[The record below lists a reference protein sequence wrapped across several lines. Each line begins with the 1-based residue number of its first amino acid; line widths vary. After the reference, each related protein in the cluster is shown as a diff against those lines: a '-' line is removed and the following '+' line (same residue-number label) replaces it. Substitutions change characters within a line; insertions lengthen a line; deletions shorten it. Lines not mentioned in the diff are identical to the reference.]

1 MCNKVQSL
9 YRLIIKEARCFLSHL
24 SQEGKTGT
32 LDKGSLQDT
41 TFFFSSAL
49 KENIQRRARMAEL
62 SDKGLALR
70 EIRWL
75 CEYWLLRRH
84 SCFKT
89 PQKFSVKWELNSK
102 RTCAYSNITYQVP
115 WQKPLWSRRH
125 LKTVIRLSSL
135 EVFNLLLFGLLLSF
149 IAFNQFHVSQIC
161 LTHIRLRQKNNS

>member
-1 MCNKVQSL
+1 MVSWKPTQISF
-9 YRLIIKEARCFLSHL
+9 R
-24 SQEGKTGT
+24 KTGLFIT
-32 LDKGSLQDT
+32 PFMKTTFNLVSQRKADGPLCAIKCSHCIVLLSRRQDASYPIYLKKEKLVHLIKGVCKTEL
-41 TFFFSSAL
+41 FFFSSAL

-102 RTCAYSNITYQVP
+102 RTCEYSSITYQAP
-115 WQKPLWSRRH
+115 
-125 LKTVIRLSSL
+125 
-135 EVFNLLLFGLLLSF
+135 
-149 IAFNQFHVSQIC
+149 
-161 LTHIRLRQKNNS
+161 